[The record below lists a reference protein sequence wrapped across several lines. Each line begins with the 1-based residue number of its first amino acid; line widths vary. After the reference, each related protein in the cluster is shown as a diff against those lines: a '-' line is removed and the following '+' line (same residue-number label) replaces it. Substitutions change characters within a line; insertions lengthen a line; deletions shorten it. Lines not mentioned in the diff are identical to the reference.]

1 MSVPRWARRSVAVYS
16 VLIILV
22 ALSCWS
28 CGVGYSASNS
38 PQPPAPG
45 TFELVQVA
53 SGFSNPLDVTGRSG
67 FTSGGE
73 TGLLGLAFH
82 PNYANNGHFYV
93 NYTRNNGSQLQTVVA
108 EFTASAGDANF
119 ADPTSENI
127 LFTVDQPSPIHK
139 GGSLA
144 FGKDGFLYI
153 GLGDGGP
160 EDDPLGVARIHQV
173 GQP

>member
-1 MSVPRWARRSVAVYS
+1 M
-16 VLIILV
+16 
-22 ALSCWS
+22 
-28 CGVGYSASNS
+28 GYSASNS